1 MDGNK
6 DESERCFAIAQRC
19 IAAGHTEKAI
29 KFLRKA
35 ERLYPSKKAQG
46 TFLGLFFGDNVKLA
60 EFAISKAIQSS
71 LLNSAPSSFGE
82 IDQHWIEM
90 KIRILTYI
98 YCLVSKQES

>member
-19 IAAGHTEKAI
+19 IAAEHTEKAI

-46 TFLGLFFGDNVKLA
+46 TFLGLFLGDNVKLA
-60 EFAISKAIQSS
+60 KFAIYKAIQTS
-71 LLNSAPSSFGE
+71 LLNSAPPSFGE

-98 YCLVSKQES
+98 DCLVSKKEN